1 MFFKIQKEEDPL
13 TREIHR
19 IWRQYFVLNIRGFI
33 FFIKGNI
40 RMQITTDDMIYYFLI
55 DLKNYEPYLENCMYN
70 FMDCNNC
77 LFGSKVKFGITYK
90 TN

>member
-1 MFFKIQKEEDPL
+1 
-13 TREIHR
+13 
-19 IWRQYFVLNIRGFI
+19 
-33 FFIKGNI
+33 
-40 RMQITTDDMIYYFLI
+40 MQITTDDMIYYFLI